1 MKSLALTL
9 FIIFIF
15 IPLSSPARSD
25 EDIFELEEVVVT
37 ATRTE
42 ESVLDVPQHV
52 TVITEEDIKGSGS
65 KNLAEVLSVHTGVSI
80 SDYGPA
86 GAIQSLSIRGS
97 TSAQVLVLV
106 DGMRAIGTHGGAD
119 LSLIPLENIERI
131 EIVRGGTSALY
142 GADAVGGVINII
154 TKKETDDKLKITI
167 ENGSYIPQKAL
178 EGTGSSERESD
189 PDFIDMLDTQK
200 VSINYSKKVNNL
212 NLITSGSFLKAN
224 NEFVFIDTT
233 YKKRKRDNTALIGGD
248 LSTSMR
254 INFPS
259 GFLDVTGFALYHDRG
274 IPGKLGSL
282 TPDANQKDLQAGG
295 NIGYKT
301 DHFFT
306 DYLTFDLKTFFSF
319 YRVDYKDPKWSV
331 DSTHNYY
338 AAGLDAAQEL
348 LVFDLF
354 SLIYGGNLNYERID
368 STDLGMRERIYSGG
382 FIEGA
387 FYLAP
392 RFTLQ
397 PVLRYDYYSDFEGSF
412 NYKLGGVYNL
422 SRTTS
427 IKGSIA
433 RSYRAPSFNDLYWP
447 EDAFAEG
454 NPDLK
459 PETGYSIDFG
469 LSVVKENILY
479 DLFWFTRYI
488 KDVILWQPGEDDIW
502 RPLNYGQGFYPGIES
517 QLTISFLNYFSFT
530 LNYTLLYTFALSG
543 SYAFEDNKRLPSIPV
558 HAVDTGF
565 SYHRNKNNLSVN
577 THYQSLRYHEIEN
590 RSYLPSYFL
599 VNIHYKRI
607 LTDHFSL
614 LFSFDNV
621 FNESYESM
629 SNYPM
634 PGLFIRTGI
643 EAVF

>member
-52 TVITEEDIKGSGS
+52 TVITEEDIKRSGS

-97 TSAQVLVLV
+97 TSSQVLVLI
-106 DGMRAIGTHGGAD
+106 DGVRAVGSHGGAD
-119 LSLIPLENIERI
+119 LSLIPLDNIERI

-154 TKKETDDKLKITI
+154 TKKKADDKLKIFI

-178 EGTGSSERESD
+178 KGTESSERESD
-189 PDFIDMLDTQK
+189 PAFLDMLDTQE
-200 VSINYSKKVNNL
+200 VSIDYSKKVNNL
-212 NLITSGSFLKAN
+212 NFFTSGSFIKAN

-233 YKKRKRDNTALIGGD
+233 DKKRKRDNAAIIGGNI
-248 LSTSMR
+248 STGFH

-259 GFLDVTGFALYHDRG
+259 GFFDATGFALYHERG

-282 TPDANQKDLQAGG
+282 TPDATQKDLQAGG

-306 DYLTFDLKTFFSF
+306 DYLTFDLKTFFNC
-319 YRVDYKDPKWSV
+319 YRVDYEDPMSV

-338 AAGLDAAQEL
+338 TTGLDVAQEL
-348 LVFDLF
+348 LVFDSF

-368 STDLGMRERIYSGG
+368 STDMGMRERIYSGG

-387 FYLAP
+387 FYLAS

-397 PVLRYDYYSDFEGSF
+397 PVLRYDYYSDFEGSL

-422 SRTTS
+422 SRTAS
-427 IKGSIA
+427 IKGSIS
-433 RSYRAPSFNDLYWP
+433 RSYRAPTFNDLYWP
-447 EDAFAEG
+447 EDAFFKG

-459 PETGYSIDFG
+459 PEIGYSIDFG

-488 KDVILWQPGEDDIW
+488 KDVILWQPGDDGLW
-502 RPLNYGQGFYPGIES
+502 RPSNYGEGIYPGIES
-517 QLTISFLNYFSFT
+517 QVQVNFLEYFSFT
-530 LNYTLLYTFALSG
+530 LNYTFLYTFALTG
-543 SYAFEDNKRLPSIPV
+543 GYTFEDNKRFPDIPV
-558 HAVDTGF
+558 HAIDAGF

-614 LFSFDNV
+614 LFSIDNV
-621 FNESYESM
+621 FNKSYESM